1 MHTCTGCCQS
11 GQVCYHHERTGM
23 NTNLSSAV
31 LAAEQQRC
39 AAMLAN
45 DLGALDAVLDPRL
58 TFHHSNGGVDD
69 KAALMTK
76 MAAGR
81 IAYVSIDWSEDIV
94 IALAGD
100 AALLAGRM
108 LTVVFVEGVE
118 KRLDNR
124 VLEVWANTDGVW
136 RLVAFQSTPIPA

>member
-1 MHTCTGCCQS
+1 
-11 GQVCYHHERTGM
+11 
-23 NTNLSSAV
+23 
-31 LAAEQQRC
+31 
-39 AAMLAN
+39 MLAN
-45 DLGALDAVLDPRL
+45 DHGALNAVLDPRL

-69 KAALMTK
+69 KPAFMAK

-81 IAYVSIDWSEDIV
+81 IAYVSIDWCEEKV

-108 LTVVFVEGVE
+108 LTVVRVEGVE

-124 VLEVWANTDGVW
+124 VLEGWSNTDGLW

>member
-1 MHTCTGCCQS
+1 
-11 GQVCYHHERTGM
+11 M
-23 NTNLSSAV
+23 NSNLSNAV
-31 LAAEQQRC
+31 VAAEQRRC

-45 DLGALDAVLDPRL
+45 DHGALDAVLDPRL
-58 TFHHSNGGVDD
+58 TFHHSNGAVDD
-69 KAALMTK
+69 KPAFKAK

-81 IAYVSIDWSEDIV
+81 IAYVSIDWSEDKV

-108 LTVVFVEGVE
+108 LTVVRVEGVE

-124 VLEVWANTDGVW
+124 VLEGWAKTDGVW